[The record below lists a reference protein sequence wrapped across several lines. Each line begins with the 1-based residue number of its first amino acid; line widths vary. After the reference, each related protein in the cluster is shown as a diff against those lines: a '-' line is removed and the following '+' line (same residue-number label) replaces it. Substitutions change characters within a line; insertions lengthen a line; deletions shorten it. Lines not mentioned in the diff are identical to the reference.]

1 MPLQDNSNVETAA
14 RQAISRAEVKQEYF
28 SFAELAERWR
38 CSRGTVYNRLRA
50 TGAEVLDFAPRGK
63 RGKKAIRVATVLR
76 IEERRMK
83 RLW

>member
-1 MPLQDNSNVETAA
+1 MPLQDNSN
-14 RQAISRAEVKQEYF
+14 AESAGRERIHRTPPEYF

-76 IEERRMK
+76 IEQRRTK

>member
-1 MPLQDNSNVETAA
+1 MPLQDNSN
-14 RQAISRAEVKQEYF
+14 AESAGRERTPRTPPEYF

-76 IEERRMK
+76 IEQRRTK